1 MNVPENRPRLAAGLC
16 LVILLSGCGAHGV
29 SERPT
34 ADQGAPAV
42 RATAMRPER
51 KTLIRTIELPGRAEA
66 VEVAPLYSKVTGYV
80 VKIPVDIGDAI
91 QGPRENQPGTAL
103 CELLVPELTE
113 ELAQKA
119 ATVAQTRAEVLQSDA
134 GVKVAEAAVRSA
146 AARVQEAQASVSR
159 EESRFARWQSEFQR
173 VVQLVESG
181 AMTKKIADETRAE
194 LDAADA
200 GRKEVAARIASVEAL
215 QQEAAAG
222 LEKAKAD
229 AVAVRARLA
238 VAEADERR
246 SAAMLQYTTIR
257 APFDGVVVHRE
268 VHTGHLVQAGGA
280 NGHAPL
286 LTVMRTDPIRV
297 AVDIPE
303 IDAVRVVPGTKVELR
318 MPSMPGQIFVG
329 TVTRT
334 GWSLDAMSRTL
345 AAEVDVPNAEGRW
358 RPGTYVQVKLTVAE
372 LPAVFALPKAAIVTQ
387 EKLTYCYSV
396 GGDGVIRR
404 LPIELGL
411 QAGTEFEVRSGLTG
425 DEQVIT
431 INASSFREG
440 QVVEVAP
447 PAK

>member
-1 MNVPENRPRLAAGLC
+1 MNFSGNRLRIAAGLF
-16 LVILLSGCGAHGV
+16 LVALFGGCGAHDLP
-29 SERPT
+29 ERPT
-34 ADQGAPAV
+34 GNQGVPAV
-42 RATAMRPER
+42 RATVMRPER
-51 KTLIRTIELPGRAEA
+51 KTLVRTIELPGRAEA

-80 VKIPVDIGDAI
+80 VKISVDIGDAI
-91 QGPRENQPGTAL
+91 QGPRESQPGSAL

-134 GVKVAEAAVRSA
+134 GVQVAEAAVRSA

-181 AMTKKIADETRAE
+181 AMTKKVADETRAE

-280 NGHAPL
+280 NGHKPL

-297 AVDIPE
+297 VVDIPE

-318 MPSMPGQIFVG
+318 MPSMPGQTFAG

-345 AAEVDVPNAEGRW
+345 AAEVDVPNPEGRW
-358 RPGTYVQVKLTVAE
+358 RPGTYVHVKLTVAE
-372 LPAVFALPKAAIVTQ
+372 LPGVFALPKAAIVTQ
-387 EKLTYCYSV
+387 EKLNYCYAVDS
-396 GGDGVIRR
+396 DGVIRR

-431 INASSFREG
+431 LNASSFREG
-440 QVVEVAP
+440 QVVEIAP